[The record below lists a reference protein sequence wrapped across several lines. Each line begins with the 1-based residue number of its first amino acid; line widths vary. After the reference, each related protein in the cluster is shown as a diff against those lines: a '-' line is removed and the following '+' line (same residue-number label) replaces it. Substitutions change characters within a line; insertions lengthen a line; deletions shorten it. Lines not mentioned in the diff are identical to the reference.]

1 MVDAKNPIP
10 FSVGELPYEA
20 KNEVLILLKKGVTD
34 EQAVAKL
41 DGAIILKGF
50 QGVVAGEGKE

>member
-10 FSVGELPYEA
+10 FIVGEMPYEA
-20 KNEVLILLKKGVTD
+20 KNEVLILVKKGVAD
-34 EQAVAKL
+34 EQVIAKL